1 MSPLI
6 ADRKTLDDATDL
18 MAAFGNFA
26 ETEAALGQSEAAIR
40 GNAILF
46 AIGVRLNVWHRYAEG
61 VNGTVALI
69 PYWRPI

>member
-6 ADRKTLDDATDL
+6 ADRNTLDDATDL

-26 ETEAALGQSEAAIR
+26 ETEAALRVERSRDR

-46 AIGVRLNVWHRYAEG
+46 CHWRQVERLIIALHAEG
-61 VNGTVALI
+61 VNGTVH
-69 PYWRPI
+69 